1 MFEDFEDVWAEEQW
15 EIGELEFLEQ
25 EEILRDLENE

>member
-1 MFEDFEDVWAEEQW
+1 MFEDFEDVWTEEQW